1 LRGKPQLLSGWGRTP
16 TTAARLEC
24 PANADEATSIIMS
37 ARERGAIP
45 RGLGRSY
52 GDAAQNAGGT
62 VVSTAALGRI
72 VDLDLDGAVARVEAG
87 VSLDQLMRTV
97 VPLGLWPAVT
107 PGTRQV
113 TVGGAIASDVHG
125 KNHHRDGTFAA
136 HVGSFVI
143 ATPGCGPLTASPS
156 HNPEV
161 FWATAG
167 GMGLTGLILEATLNL
182 VRIETGYMRVSTERH
197 PDLDS
202 LMARMVEVDRACHYS
217 VAWVDCLAGGPAL
230 GRSILECG
238 DHAQPDDLPVRL
250 RTPERL
256 LAFRTLP
263 SIAIPGLVPSQTLN
277 PLTLRAFNLA
287 WYRKAPRRTENRIT
301 PLASFFHPLD
311 ALAEWNRLYG
321 PRGFIQYQIVLPD
334 EAASLLRAVI
344 ETLSRERCAGFLG
357 VLKRFGAANRGPMS
371 FPKTGWTLAVDLPA
385 RLGAGLGALLDHLDT
400 RVAEAGGRVYLTKD
414 SRLRP
419 ELLGDMYPDLLRWRA
434 IRDRLDPDRT
444 LSSDLARRVW
454 TLLDDRPPWRNRARC
469 EAGAAGS

>member
-1 LRGKPQLLSGWGRTP
+1 LRDEPRLLSGWGCTP

-24 PANADEATSIIMS
+24 PASAEEATSIIMS
-37 ARERGAIP
+37 APERGAIP

-62 VVSTAALGRI
+62 VVSTAALDRI
-72 VDLDLDGAVARVEAG
+72 VDLDIDRAVARVEAG
-87 VSLDQLMRTV
+87 VSLDRLMRTV

-136 HVGSFVI
+136 HVDSFVI
-143 ATPGCGPLTASPS
+143 ATPACGPLTASRS
-156 HNPEV
+156 HNQEV

-182 VRIETGYMRVSTERH
+182 VRIETGYMRVSSERH

-202 LMARMVEVDRACHYS
+202 LMARMVEVDRISHHS
-217 VAWVDCLAGGPAL
+217 VAWVDCLAGGPSL

-238 DHAQPDDLPVRL
+238 DHAHPDDLPVKL
-250 RTPERL
+250 RTPEQV
-256 LAFRTLP
+256 LAFRTPP
-263 SIAIPGLVPSQTLN
+263 SIAVPGLLSQTLN
-277 PLTLRAFNLA
+277 PLTLRAFNEA
-287 WYRKAPRRTENRIT
+287 WYRKAPRRSENRIT

-311 ALAEWNRLYG
+311 VLAEWNRLYG
-321 PRGFIQYQIVLPD
+321 RRGFIQYQIVLPD
-334 EAASLLRAVI
+334 EAAPLLREVI

-385 RLGAGLGALLDHLDT
+385 RLGAGLGALLDHLDA

-419 ELLGDMYPDLLRWRA
+419 ELLGDMYPDLPRWRG

-454 TLLDDRPPWRNRARC
+454 TLLDDRPPRPSRAGY
-469 EAGAAGS
+469 EAGAAKS